1 MTLEDRVFAQKQVL
15 FERLPSYG
23 FTFDGENYRYSE
35 AFLDGAFEAQIL
47 VSKAGQVS
55 GRVLDLDLEEE
66 YLALRIKGASGSFV
80 GQVREAYLEVLN
92 RIAESCFEAQPFIQ
106 EQTNRLA
113 RYLTLTYGDQTDNP
127 FSKFPNFTAF
137 RHPDNQK
144 WYGLVGAVERS
155 KLQLNDEKWSID
167 QLKEIVEVINIKV
180 NPNDMP
186 NLLAKPS
193 IYPAY
198 HMSKKSWLTIVLD
211 GRLSDEELFE
221 LVRTSRQLVAPKTV
235 FNPDGPDYWILPAN
249 MKNYDIDKD
258 FAASPQVLWPQ
269 KKSIKKGDLLLIY
282 ITAPTKAVRYICR
295 VTEVDVVD
303 GGENMMKVQ
312 LLKQLSDSELS
323 RDRLNELGVTNIRG
337 PRRLTASAI
346 SYIEKKLIL

>member
-92 RIAESCFEAQPFIQ
+92 RIAESCFEAQPFVK

-113 RYLTLTYGDQTDNP
+113 KYLAETFGDLTDHP

-144 WYGLVGAVERS
+144 WYGLIGLIERS
-155 KLQLNDEKWSID
+155 KLQLGEEVSSEEE
-167 QLKEIVEVINIKV
+167 LKEEVEIINVKV
-180 NPNDMP
+180 KAD
-186 NLLAKPS
+186 LIPS
-193 IYPAY
+193 LVEKVSVYPAY
-198 HMSKKSWLTIVLD
+198 HMSK
-211 GRLSDEELFE
+211 
-221 LVRTSRQLVAPKTV
+221 
-235 FNPDGPDYWILPAN
+235 N
-249 MKNYDIDKD
+249 
-258 FAASPQVLWPQ
+258 
-269 KKSIKKGDLLLIY
+269 
-282 ITAPTKAVRYICR
+282 
-295 VTEVDVVD
+295 
-303 GGENMMKVQ
+303 
-312 LLKQLSDSELS
+312 
-323 RDRLNELGVTNIRG
+323 LG
-337 PRRLTASAI
+337 
-346 SYIEKKLIL
+346 